1 MDWQDI
7 QDSPGEIFDIEREI
21 EDIMMTKERMDHL
34 DRMISKLRKEQVG
47 LIEEWNQLEM
57 VICDY
62 EKEADRIEG
71 IINDENNQ

>member
-1 MDWQDI
+1 
-7 QDSPGEIFDIEREI
+7 
-21 EDIMMTKERMDHL
+21 MTKERMDHL